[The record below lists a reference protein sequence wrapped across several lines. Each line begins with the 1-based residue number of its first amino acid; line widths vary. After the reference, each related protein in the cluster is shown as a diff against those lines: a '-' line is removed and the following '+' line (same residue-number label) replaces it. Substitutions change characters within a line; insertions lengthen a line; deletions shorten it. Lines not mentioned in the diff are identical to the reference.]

1 MTCVVCMWLMSGSIV
16 FEFHTFHSPAGST
29 EEANVSILKRAD
41 NVLDNVHVHVCSN
54 GGAMGY
60 RLRVYHNS
68 IYQFY

>member
-1 MTCVVCMWLMSGSIV
+1 M

-29 EEANVSILKRAD
+29 EANVSILKRAD